1 LKRNQWVIVLV
12 LAAFALMVWSG
23 YANYKRRKNAQALA
37 AQGKLVQESANNQT
51 VQQDVSADEGLPDLR
66 GKRAP
71 EFSLRTV
78 EGKKLS
84 LSDYKGKAVLINFW
98 ATWCAPCKI
107 EMPWLVDLRTQ
118 YAPQGFEI
126 LGVSEDDAD
135 TPRSKLLKFGQEQHL
150 NYPLLVGDDAV
161 SRKYGGVE
169 FLPTSYFVGRDGK
182 VVAETAGL
190 VSKAEVEASI
200 KKALAT
206 GGQ

>member
-1 LKRNQWVIVLV
+1 MKRNQWVIVLV

-23 YANYKRRKNAQALA
+23 YANYKRRKQYAQAQA
-37 AQGKLVQESANNQT
+37 AQGKLVTENQS
-51 VQQDVSADEGLPDLR
+51 VQQDVAADEGLPDLR
-66 GKRAP
+66 GKPAP
-71 EFSLRTV
+71 GFSLHTV

-107 EMPWLVDLRTQ
+107 EMPWLVALRTQ

-135 TPRSKLLKFGQEQHL
+135 TPRTKLAKFGQEQGL

-182 VVAETAGL
+182 IVAETAGL
-190 VSKAEVEASI
+190 VSKDEVEASI
-200 KKALAT
+200 KKALAA
-206 GGQ
+206 GGK